1 LEKIENI
8 KGQELLNNILYAFRF
23 QIAHS
28 KALNTSKKAEILFEK
43 SNACEEYELK
53 AKMYLK
59 QRNLQLMLAKGWIVD
74 FFEKIDD
81 NQRSRFEEFFKQ
93 NRYQDNITISKQM
106 AILHILHSNVSHEDT
121 KELKEQLDEI
131 FKELEEISSLE
142 DIYKYTINKL
152 DDFIEWK
159 KGNPWPIGLCLFLLI
174 LLFLG
179 LFTLVAI
186 LVCIIS
192 ASFGGRCYIKEW
204 HERLYKECGLTAV

>member
-1 LEKIENI
+1 LEKIENG
-8 KGQELLNNILYAFRF
+8 KGQELLDNMICAVKF

-28 KALNTSKKAEILFEK
+28 RALNTSKKADILFEK
-43 SNACEEYELK
+43 SNAGEEYELK
-53 AKMYLK
+53 AKMYLQ
-59 QRNLQLMLAKGWIVD
+59 QRNIQLMSAKRWITD
-74 FFEKIDD
+74 FFENIDA

-93 NRYQDNITISKQM
+93 NKYQDIITNSKQI
-106 AILHILHSNVSHEDT
+106 AILHVLHSNVSHEDT
-121 KELKEQLDEI
+121 KELKEQLNTI

-152 DDFIEWK
+152 DDFIERK
-159 KGNPWPIGLCLFLLI
+159 KGNPWSFGVCLFLLI

-179 LFTLVAI
+179 LFTLVFI

-192 ASFGGRCYIKEW
+192 GGWWCPIKEA